1 MNSLTIDW
9 GVVFGL
15 TGVAVGLGS
24 LVYARTQAINARR
37 QADAAHLASTLQTQ
51 QEMTD
56 RIHRARMD
64 LLQDPIIGKLYL
76 DAIPKLKEFLP
87 PDTSLQ
93 AVINVRNTIDGLQDV
108 FFLRRRSIVED
119 HHWRAWIAHF
129 VPISRLPITRPIFE
143 SAVARGAL
151 DPEFAAFLQP
161 IFDGRPLG
169 DPKKM

>member
-1 MNSLTIDW
+1 MTIDW

-15 TGVAVGLGS
+15 SGFAVGLGS

-64 LLQDPIIGKLYL
+64 LLQDPIVGKLYL
-76 DAIPKLKEFLP
+76 DAIPQLKESLP

-108 FFLRRRSIVED
+108 FFLRKRAIVED
-119 HHWRAWIAHF
+119 HHWRAWTAHF

-143 SAVARGAL
+143 GAAVRGAL
-151 DPEFAAFLQP
+151 HPEFVAFLRP
-161 IFDGRPLG
+161 IFAGEPLA
-169 DPKKM
+169 DPKQT

>member
-1 MNSLTIDW
+1 MPLTIDW

-15 TGVAVGLGS
+15 TGFAVGLGS

-37 QADAAHLASTLQTQ
+37 QADAANLASTLQAQ

-64 LLQDPIIGKLYL
+64 LMQDAIIGKMYL
-76 DAIPKLKEFLP
+76 DAIPQLKEHLP
-87 PDTSLQ
+87 PDASLQ

-108 FFLRRRSIVED
+108 FFLRKRAIVED

-129 VPISRLPITRPIFE
+129 VPISRLAITRPIFD

-151 DPEFAAFLQP
+151 HPEFAAFLRP
-161 IFDGRPLG
+161 IFDGETLA
-169 DPKKM
+169 DPKKT